1 MLYLSNKDQLSWQ
14 IDDRPAAPAEAASGE
29 HMFSASIKTTEKE
42 DDTVFFVITIRSEF
56 AGEAAETETETER
69 QRQQQSPRGRDG
81 NRDSDSDRDRETKAA
96 TESERDG

>member
-1 MLYLSNKDQLSWQ
+1 MYLSNKDQLSWQ

-69 QRQQQSPRGRDG
+69 QR
-81 NRDSDSDRDRETKAA
+81 ETT
-96 TESERDG
+96 TESEIETETSRETATDLERER